1 MAIGKSKINLDIKK
15 LKIFMQGFLLCE
27 NGKGIEITDEDRLS
41 KALKNNKV
49 DIVID
54 LAEGNKKF
62 TAWTSD
68 LTEEYIRI
76 NADYRS

>member
-1 MAIGKSKINLDIKK
+1 MAIGKTKINVDIKK

-27 NGKGIEITDEDRLS
+27 NGKGTEITDEGSLS
-41 KALKNNKV
+41 KALKKNKV

>member
-1 MAIGKSKINLDIKK
+1 MLRWTGFTAGPLLGLFCLMPKMVKK
-15 LKIFMQGFLLCE
+15 
-27 NGKGIEITDEDRLS
+27 
-41 KALKNNKV
+41 NKV

-76 NADYRS
+76 NADYSS

>member
-1 MAIGKSKINLDIKK
+1 
-15 LKIFMQGFLLCE
+15 MQGFLLCE
-27 NGKGIEITDEDRLS
+27 NGKGIEIIDEDRLS
-41 KALKNNKV
+41 KALKKSKV